1 MLTGIWA
8 IDIADE
14 RGSRA
19 DGFVTFRDGAV
30 LGDRSTIDIDGSY
43 EVEGDAILAGIDV
56 VLHGTGWNGEPMAE
70 RVHLYVQGRRIGR
83 AITAS
88 GIDLADDTRRV
99 RIYLEQRAATPA
111 VARSEAAEVSEVA
124 VAGDRDRARA

>member
-1 MLTGIWA
+1 MLNGLWA

-14 RGSRA
+14 LGSRA
-19 DGFVTFRDGAV
+19 DGIVAFRNGAV
-30 LGDRSTIDIDGSY
+30 LGDSSTIDIDGSY
-43 EVEGDAILAGIDV
+43 EVEGDAVLAGLDV
-56 VLHGTGWNGEPMAE
+56 VLHGVGRNGEPMAE

-99 RIYLEQRAATPA
+99 RIYLEQRSVRPAPARAESMAA
-111 VARSEAAEVSEVA
+111 SEIAAS
-124 VAGDRDRARA
+124 GDRDRDRD